1 MSDFT
6 LATLPPGIRD
16 LVDMG
21 YGFYYN
27 TAAAGVTGAVA
38 GTASAPMLWNPSDS
52 DVRLRII
59 KVRWGGISGTVI
71 AAHIAYGWLA
81 AAGAQIGT
89 AQPIVSYTKV
99 APVNAVLGA
108 GRASKINFAPA
119 TLLLTAA
126 PAYLMPVGISS
137 PGAYAAGPLFTMV
150 DNVDGCIVV
159 NPGNAF
165 FPYIAN
171 AAIAL
176 VASVSVF
183 ALEIPISQ
191 TIS

>member
-1 MSDFT
+1 MADYT

-16 LVDMG
+16 LIDMG
-21 YGFYYN
+21 YGFYFN

-52 DVRLRII
+52 DVRLKII

-71 AAHIAYGWLA
+71 AAHVAYGWLA
-81 AAGAQIGT
+81 SAGAQIGT
-89 AQPIVSYTKV
+89 AQPVVSYTKV
-99 APVNAVLGA
+99 SPVNAVLGA

-119 TLLLTAA
+119 TVTMTVG
-126 PAYLMPVGISS
+126 PAYLMPAGLNS
-137 PGAYAAGPLFTMV
+137 PGAYAAGGLFTMV
-150 DNVDGCIVV
+150 DNVDGGIIV

-165 FPYIAN
+165 FPYISN

-176 VASVSVF
+176 VAAVSVF

-191 TIS
+191 PPG